1 MYGLQM
7 VNRDTNL
14 TFSSSKCIK
23 FTHTLKQIGKIQFA
37 INKSIIKPNTQTI
50 YLKRHAY
57 KPNTAHAF
65 SLKQLDLCF
74 IFNAVDIFHIL
85 GKSIPYDSTIDKI

>member
-1 MYGLQM
+1 MVSRSVDFFSYLMYGLQM

-37 INKSIIKPNTQTI
+37 INKSIIKPNVKEI
-50 YLKRHAY
+50 
-57 KPNTAHAF
+57 
-65 SLKQLDLCF
+65 
-74 IFNAVDIFHIL
+74 
-85 GKSIPYDSTIDKI
+85 SIET

>member
-37 INKSIIKPNTQTI
+37 INKSIIKPNTQII

-57 KPNTAHAF
+57 KPNTAQAF
-65 SLKQLDLCF
+65 SLKQVDLWF
-74 IFNAVDIFHIL
+74 IFNAIDMFHVF
-85 GKSIPYDSTIDKI
+85 